1 MSAINHNFY
10 YIEYIVALLYYFIIK
25 NEVWEYFCET
35 FKLDTPI
42 KESLAT
48 KVMSLDSF
56 LSKVPKEKIAW
67 CLEQI
72 KDRES
77 FCGNELDE
85 VTELLIDIGKL

>member
-1 MSAINHNFY
+1 MNSNELFVIKKSSKLFKFY
-10 YIEYIVALLYYFIIK
+10 
-25 NEVWEYFCET
+25 N
-35 FKLDTPI
+35 
-42 KESLAT
+42 
-48 KVMSLDSF
+48 F